1 MEMKQ
6 CIEPGISLSI
16 EGNKVP
22 EVLVGVKNIGIE
34 SSMSAEEAA
43 DSLARIA
50 KITGADEVKAEGS
63 KHNGTKTRQE
73 AFGSLFE

>member
-1 MEMKQ
+1 MKMEQ
-6 CIEPGISLSI
+6 CIEPGISLAF

-22 EVLVGVKNIGIE
+22 EVLIDFKNLGLE
-34 SSMSAEEAA
+34 SSMSAVEAA

-63 KHNGTKTRQE
+63 KRNGTKTRQE